1 MISTHNSGRKCY
13 CLKVKAL
20 AYNPR
25 RRTHGTLRD
34 NVSRVMCPIFD
45 LVTLTQRQHTC
56 WGGPKALGRG
66 IPNTEAE
73 EGIGGPVR
81 RRRGRSRWT
90 SRSESRHRDVLCF
103 SPEGPTKDPAK
114 SGGGQTLGAS
124 LQSKAH
130 YQGRTIRGPRESNAS
145 HARVPTTHAP
155 HPPPPSLAL
164 TLTPLPTWA
173 CHQDTAVFP
182 CMVMSR
188 TVQATA
194 VVARRLGLRAVHG
207 PVRVQ
212 AQSQSDLEKR
222 HH

>member
-73 EGIGGPVR
+73 EGIGGPVEGAAADGRVGVSPAIAMYSVSPLKDPR
-81 RRRGRSRWT
+81 RTPPKVEAGRPWERPYRVRHT
-90 SRSESRHRDVLCF
+90 TRAEQYVAHANLTQVMLGYRQHTPRTRHPLRSPSHSPLSPPGPATRIQLCF
-103 SPEGPTKDPAK
+103 PA
-114 SGGGQTLGAS
+114 
-124 LQSKAH
+124 
-130 YQGRTIRGPRESNAS
+130 
-145 HARVPTTHAP
+145 
-155 HPPPPSLAL
+155 
-164 TLTPLPTWA
+164 W
-173 CHQDTAVFP
+173 
-182 CMVMSR
+182 
-188 TVQATA
+188 
-194 VVARRLGLRAVHG
+194 
-207 PVRVQ
+207 
-212 AQSQSDLEKR
+212 
-222 HH
+222 